1 MSDKK
6 VRKADLIFFLRLD
19 KYYFIYLENV
29 RNEFRYLFSFLF
41 AKYLKILVIRGVNI
55 KNYYYRY
62 RLTK

>member
-29 RNEFRYLFSFLF
+29 RNEFRYLFPFLF